1 MSESSSRIFGS
12 LFVVSILVMTGG
24 YAQTDSGLTPY
35 DQIPQLVKFKVIAS
49 YDSLI
54 AGGTTVPDRI
64 TIDSATI
71 GIGTSE
77 TSLRKRLKRA
87 PDTEDSSVSRTREKQ
102 WEYLQE
108 LQRANDNTMHFYT
121 MYDIYYNQQL
131 SGWFKTCEWK
141 ISGVGKIKAFLTSKS
156 KAGAFHIWLLY
167 LECDPTAR
175 DRISFKKGA
184 EHTLV
189 RNGERVVEWD
199 ITTNRMIIE

>member
-12 LFVVSILVMTGG
+12 LFVASILLMTGG

-64 TIDSATI
+64 TIDSVTI
-71 GIGTSE
+71 GMGTSE
-77 TSLRKRLKRA
+77 KNLRKRFTRA
-87 PDTEDSSVSRTREKQ
+87 PDAEDSAVYRTRTEQ
-102 WEYLQE
+102 WDYLQR
-108 LQRANDNTMHFYT
+108 LQRANDNTMHFYEIHG
-121 MYDIYYNQQL
+121 IYYEQQL
-131 SGWFKTCEWK
+131 SGWFKTCEWR
-141 ISGVGKIKAFLTSKS
+141 IGGVGKIKAFLMSKS
-156 KAGAFHIWLLY
+156 KAGAFHVWLLY
-167 LECDPTAR
+167 LECDPIAR
-175 DRISFKKGA
+175 DRISYKKGA